1 MRNLEGAQCDE
12 GVGFTMGRRRRKA
25 AAAEAPAAP
34 PLPDLPPL
42 PALDGAAP
50 APLPEL
56 PALPD
61 LPPAAPLP
69 DLPAPAPAAAPP
81 ESGSNEADAY
91 SEMWAKRTEKPL
103 QQVYGHIDRL
113 TNKEAGS
120 LLDRYADRF
129 GHELDREII
138 VLRKQMHDDRLA
150 EVRDA
155 PTVELLDAE
164 PVVDDQTV
172 DRLTTVEN
180 RLRELKPLYEAAK
193 ASGDT
198 ESLDALRPELKALME
213 ERRSLRGT
221 PAAPAPAPAP
231 AAAVAQPV
239 ADEFPPFVTVV
250 DNLLGT
256 DLPEDAVQAF
266 LAGPDFALYE
276 RVGLNPAG
284 ASHEDRVAFFAMV
297 DALLGDMP
305 EDAISAF
312 VASPNFALYSRIGAT
327 YS

>member
-1 MRNLEGAQCDE
+1 
-12 GVGFTMGRRRRKA
+12 
-25 AAAEAPAAP
+25 
-34 PLPDLPPL
+34 
-42 PALDGAAP
+42 
-50 APLPEL
+50 
-56 PALPD
+56 
-61 LPPAAPLP
+61 
-69 DLPAPAPAAAPP
+69 
-81 ESGSNEADAY
+81 
-91 SEMWAKRTEKPL
+91 MWAKRTEKPL

-164 PVVDDQTV
+164 PVVEDQAV

-193 ASGDT
+193 TSGDAET
-198 ESLDALRPELKALME
+198 LEALRPELKALME
-213 ERRSLRGT
+213 ERRSLRGQ
-221 PAAPAPAPAP
+221 PAAPAPTA

-239 ADEFPPFVTVV
+239 ADEFPSFVTVV

-284 ASHEDRVAFFAMV
+284 ASQDDRIAFFAMV

>member
-1 MRNLEGAQCDE
+1 
-12 GVGFTMGRRRRKA
+12 MGRRRRKA

-42 PALDGAAP
+42 PALDGAPP
-50 APLPEL
+50 APLPDL
-56 PALPD
+56 PGLPD

-69 DLPAPAPAAAPP
+69 DPPSAAPSAAAPQP
-81 ESGSNEADAY
+81 AGSDADAY

-150 EVRDA
+150 EVREA

-164 PVVDDQTV
+164 PVVDAQPA
-172 DRLTTVEN
+172 DRLAQVEN
-180 RLRELKPLYEAAK
+180 RLRELKPQYEAAK
-193 ASGDT
+193 ASGDAAT
-198 ESLDALRPELKALME
+198 LDALRPELKALME
-213 ERRSLRGT
+213 ERRALRG
-221 PAAPAPAPAP
+221 APAPAAP
-231 AAAVAQPV
+231 VAAAPVAVAAVAQPV
-239 ADEFPPFVTVV
+239 GDEFPAFVAVV

-256 DLPEDAVQAF
+256 DLPEEAVSAF
-266 LAGPDFALYE
+266 LSSPDFALYE
-276 RVGLNPAG
+276 RVGRNPTG
-284 ASHEDRVAFFAMV
+284 ASHDDRVAFFAMV

-305 EDAISAF
+305 ETAISTF
-312 VASPNFALYSRIGAT
+312 VGSPNFALYSRIGAT

>member
-1 MRNLEGAQCDE
+1 
-12 GVGFTMGRRRRKA
+12 MGRRRRKA
-25 AAAEAPAAP
+25 AGADTPAAP

-42 PALDGAAP
+42 PAPGIAPPAPLPAPPALPELPAAPAP
-50 APLPEL
+50 APLPG
-56 PALPD
+56 
-61 LPPAAPLP
+61 PPAPFPPADAP
-69 DLPAPAPAAAPP
+69 DAPAAAPAA
-81 ESGSNEADAY
+81 ESDSY

-164 PVVDDQTV
+164 MVAEAPTM
-172 DRLTTVEN
+172 DRLAVVEH
-180 RLRELKPLYEAAK
+180 RLRELKPQYEAAK

-198 ESLDALRPELKALME
+198 ATLEALRPELRTLME
-213 ERRSLRGT
+213 ERRALRGT
-221 PAAPAPAPAP
+221 PTAAVAAPA
-231 AAAVAQPV
+231 AVPV
-239 ADEFPPFVTVV
+239 AVPVTGDEFIDFVNVV
-250 DNLLGT
+250 DHLLGT
-256 DLPEDAVQAF
+256 DLPEASVNAF
-266 LAGPDFALYE
+266 ITSPDFGLYE
-276 RVGLNPAG
+276 LVGRNPSA
-284 ASHEDRVAFFAMV
+284 ANHEDRSAFFAMV
-297 DALLGDMP
+297 DVLLGDMP
-305 EDAISAF
+305 DDAIKAF
-312 VASPNFALYSRIGAT
+312 VEGPSFALYSRIGAI

>member
-1 MRNLEGAQCDE
+1 
-12 GVGFTMGRRRRKA
+12 MGRRRRKA

-42 PALDGAAP
+42 PALDGAPP
-50 APLPEL
+50 APLPDL
-56 PALPD
+56 PGLPD

-69 DLPAPAPAAAPP
+69 DPPSAAPSAAAPQP
-81 ESGSNEADAY
+81 AGSDADAY

-150 EVRDA
+150 EVREA

-164 PVVDDQTV
+164 PVVDAQPV
-172 DRLTTVEN
+172 DRLAQVEN
-180 RLRELKPLYEAAK
+180 RLRELKPQYEAAK
-193 ASGDT
+193 ASGDAAT
-198 ESLDALRPELKALME
+198 LDALRPELKALME
-213 ERRSLRGT
+213 ERRALRG
-221 PAAPAPAPAP
+221 APAPAAP
-231 AAAVAQPV
+231 VAVAAVAQPV
-239 ADEFPPFVTVV
+239 GDEFPAFVAVV

-256 DLPEDAVQAF
+256 DLPEEAVSAF
-266 LAGPDFALYE
+266 LSSPDFALYE
-276 RVGLNPAG
+276 RVGRNPTG
-284 ASHEDRVAFFAMV
+284 ASHDDRVAFFAMV

-305 EDAISAF
+305 ETAISAF
-312 VASPNFALYSRIGAT
+312 VGSPNFALYSRIGAT

>member
-1 MRNLEGAQCDE
+1 
-12 GVGFTMGRRRRKA
+12 MGRRRRKA

-42 PALDGAAP
+42 PSLDGAPP
-50 APLPEL
+50 APLPDLAPL
-56 PALPD
+56 PE

-69 DLPAPAPAAAPP
+69 DLPAAAPIEP
-81 ESGSNEADAY
+81 SQPPSNEADAY

-164 PVVDDQTV
+164 SVEDVQPV
-172 DRLTTVEN
+172 DRLTQVEN
-180 RLRELKPLYEAAK
+180 RLRELKPQYEAAK
-193 ASGDT
+193 ASGDDGT
-198 ESLDALRPELKALME
+198 LEALRPELRALME
-213 ERRSLRGT
+213 ERRSLRGASAAV
-221 PAAPAPAPAP
+221 PVASAAPVA
-231 AAAVAQPV
+231 AAAVAQPL
-239 ADEFPPFVTVV
+239 ADEFPSFVAVV
-250 DNLLGT
+250 DHLLGT
-256 DLPEDAVQAF
+256 DLPEEAVSAF
-266 LAGPDFALYE
+266 LASPEFSLYQ
-276 RVGLNPAG
+276 RVGTNPAG
-284 ASHEDRVAFFAMV
+284 ASDEDRVAFFGMV

-305 EDAISAF
+305 ESAISAF

>member
-1 MRNLEGAQCDE
+1 
-12 GVGFTMGRRRRKA
+12 MGRRRRKA

-42 PALDGAAP
+42 PSLEGAPP
-50 APLPEL
+50 APLPDLAPL
-56 PALPD
+56 PE

-69 DLPAPAPAAAPP
+69 DLPAPAEAPQP
-81 ESGSNEADAY
+81 VSSDADAY

-164 PVVDDQTV
+164 TV
-172 DRLTTVEN
+172 EPEQPTDRLTQVEN
-180 RLRELKPLYEAAK
+180 RLRELKPQYEAAK
-193 ASGDT
+193 ASGDAAT
-198 ESLDALRPELKALME
+198 LDALRPELRALME
-213 ERRSLRGT
+213 ERRALRGA
-221 PAAPAPAPAP
+221 PAAAPVAAAVPVE

-239 ADEFPPFVTVV
+239 GDEFPSFVAVV
-250 DNLLGT
+250 DHLLGT
-256 DLPEDAVQAF
+256 DLPEAAVAAF
-266 LAGPDFALYE
+266 LASPEFSLYQ
-276 RVGLNPAG
+276 RVGTNPAA
-284 ASHEDRVAFFAMV
+284 ASHEDRVAFFSMV

-305 EDAISAF
+305 ESAISAF

>member
-1 MRNLEGAQCDE
+1 
-12 GVGFTMGRRRRKA
+12 MGRRRRKA

-42 PALDGAAP
+42 PSLEGAPP
-50 APLPEL
+50 APLPDLAPL
-56 PALPD
+56 PE

-69 DLPAPAPAAAPP
+69 DLPAPAEAPQP
-81 ESGSNEADAY
+81 VPTDADAY

-164 PVVDDQTV
+164 TV
-172 DRLTTVEN
+172 EDVQPMDRLTQVEN
-180 RLRELKPLYEAAK
+180 RLRELKPQYEAAK
-193 ASGDT
+193 GSGDAAT
-198 ESLDALRPELKALME
+198 LEALRPELRALME
-213 ERRSLRGT
+213 ERRALRGA
-221 PAAPAPAPAP
+221 PAAAPVAAAAPVEH
-231 AAAVAQPV
+231 AAVAQPV
-239 ADEFPPFVTVV
+239 ADEFPSFVAVV
-250 DNLLGT
+250 DHLLGT
-256 DLPEDAVQAF
+256 DLPEEAVTAF
-266 LAGPDFALYE
+266 LASPEFGLYQ
-276 RVGLNPAG
+276 RVGNNPAG
-284 ASHEDRVAFFAMV
+284 ASHEDRVAFFGMV

-305 EDAISAF
+305 ESAISAF

>member
-12 GVGFTMGRRRRKA
+12 GSGFTMGRRRRKA

-42 PALDGAAP
+42 PALDGAPA
-50 APLPEL
+50 APLPDL

-69 DLPAPAPAAAPP
+69 DLPAPAPLGDAA
-81 ESGSNEADAY
+81 EAANDDADSY

-150 EVRDA
+150 EVREA

-164 PVVDDQTV
+164 PVVEDAPE
-172 DRLTTVEN
+172 DRLTQVEN
-180 RLRELKPLYEAAK
+180 RLRELKPQYEAAK
-193 ASGDT
+193 ASGDSAT
-198 ESLDALRPELKALME
+198 LDALRPELKSLME
-213 ERRSLRGT
+213 ERRALRG
-221 PAAPAPAPAP
+221 APAPATPVAP
-231 AAAVAQPV
+231 VAAAVAQPV
-239 ADEFPPFVTVV
+239 DDEFPAFVAVV
-250 DNLLGT
+250 DTLLGT
-256 DLPEDAVQAF
+256 DLPEEAVTAF
-266 LAGPDFALYE
+266 LGSPDFALYE
-276 RVGLNPAG
+276 RVGLNPSEAT
-284 ASHEDRVAFFAMV
+284 HEDRVAFFAMV

-305 EDAISAF
+305 EHAISAF
-312 VASPNFALYSRIGAT
+312 VASPNFGLYSRIGAT